1 MGSCI
6 ICGTSV
12 DGRICSH
19 HEEDVVFEF
28 RGEHPN
34 QLTTDRYYRGT
45 VDGFAEFGV
54 FVDIGDRVTG
64 LLHRSE
70 LDKRLDSLD
79 WDSGDVVFVKVQNV
93 RDNGNIDLGWS
104 IRQSEREFR
113 GTLID
118 DPDWEHER
126 LKSEVEGGDAG
137 SADAEADSGNAHS
150 GSESEA
156 AAADTL
162 AADDATASD
171 ATTADGHDSG
181 ATTTAD
187 GGDGRSAP
195 EPDSATDNT
204 ASAAGD
210 DSPDR
215 DATEQTA
222 SEPVSAG
229 GSTAVVA
236 DADATADAEDAE
248 TVHDVEPTE
257 VRVGTLADHEGEDVR
272 LTGVVADVNQTSG
285 PTVFTIRDEEGT
297 VECAA
302 FVEAGVRAYPDVE
315 EDDVVRLDGEV
326 RRRRGEIQVETE
338 ALVVLDTEERETVE
352 TRMADALDERA
363 RPDEVAPLADD
374 PTVDALADE
383 VVEAATA
390 IRRAVLTD
398 RPVIVRHAATADG
411 YAAGVA
417 LERATLP
424 LVREEHRQADA
435 VYHYFD
441 RRPLEGGVYD
451 MDDATKDT
459 TGMLEN
465 RERHDEKLPLYV
477 FVAAGG
483 TSESLDG
490 FELLSVYGAPRVVID
505 DVDADDDI
513 LEAVETMVSPA
524 VGDDAAAADTTA
536 TTLSS
541 TVAAHV
547 NDDVRDELRH
557 LPAVSYWDDTPE
569 AYLDLAAEAGYD
581 EDAVRDVREAVAL
594 EAFYQSYEDKRE
606 LITDLLFGDDEDDVS
621 ALAGNVAEQFRT
633 KLEDEVTTA
642 IANLKV
648 HGVDDVRVA
657 VLDTDAFTHRYD
669 FPPATLLLDQLQREV
684 DDVDAIVG
692 VGTDALYLR
701 GEGVDVDAVAWEI
714 GEQVPDAAV
723 TVRNTR
729 EGRLRFLSGK
739 RDDVVD
745 ASLDVI
751 ADQL

>member
-28 RGEHPN
+28 RGDHPN
-34 QLTTDRYYRGT
+34 QLTTDRFYRGT

-70 LDKRLDSLD
+70 LDRRLDSLD
-79 WDSGDVVFVKVQNV
+79 WDAGDVVFVKVQNV
-93 RDNGNIDLGWS
+93 RDNGNVDLGWS

-113 GTLID
+113 GTLVD
-118 DPDWEHER
+118 DPEWDNER
-126 LKSEVEGGDAG
+126 LKSEVEDDEA
-137 SADAEADSGNAHS
+137 AEADSGNAKRGSGGAEAVESDSLAADENGGDDESPAAAERAATGASEESVAVAATTEHS
-150 GSESEA
+150 GSSGEE
-156 AAADTL
+156 
-162 AADDATASD
+162 
-171 ATTADGHDSG
+171 TTSADG
-181 ATTTAD
+181 
-187 GGDGRSAP
+187 
-195 EPDSATDNT
+195 
-204 ASAAGD
+204 AGNE
-210 DSPDR
+210 
-215 DATEQTA
+215 ATETSA
-222 SEPVSAG
+222 SES
-229 GSTAVVA
+229 AVVA
-236 DADATADAEDAE
+236 E
-248 TVHDVEPTE
+248 TESSDEAAEPTV
-257 VRVGTLADHEGEDVR
+257 VRVGALTDHEGEDVR
-272 LTGVVADVNQTSG
+272 LEGVVADVNQTSG
-285 PTVFTIRDEEGT
+285 PTVFTIRDEDGA

-326 RRRRGEIQVETE
+326 RRRRGDIQVETD
-338 ALVVLDTEERETVE
+338 ALVVLDDEERDAVE
-352 TRMADALDERA
+352 RRMADALDERA
-363 RPDEVAPLADD
+363 RPDAVDPLADD
-374 PTVDALADE
+374 PTVEALSEE

-390 IRRAVLTD
+390 IRRAILTD

-424 LVREEHRQADA
+424 LVREQHRQADA

-465 RERHDEKLPLYV
+465 RERHDEKLPLFV

-483 TSESLDG
+483 TAESLDG

-505 DVDADDDI
+505 DVDADDEIAD
-513 LEAVETMVSPA
+513 AVETIVSPA
-524 VGDDAAAADTTA
+524 VAEAAPDETTA
-536 TTLSS
+536 TTLAA

-547 NDDVRDELRH
+547 NDDVRAELGH
-557 LPAVSYWDDTPE
+557 LPAVSYWDDAPA
-569 AYLDLAAEAGYD
+569 AYLELAADAGYD
-581 EDAVRDVREAVAL
+581 EAAVRDVREAVAL

-621 ALAGNVAEQFRT
+621 ALAGNVAEQFRE
-633 KLEDEVTTA
+633 KLGDEIETA

-648 HGVDDVRVA
+648 HGVDGVRVA
-657 VLDTDAFTHRYD
+657 VLDTDAFTHQYD
-669 FPPATLLLDQLQREV
+669 FPPATLLLDALAREV
-684 DDVDAIVG
+684 DDVDAIIG
-692 VGTDALYLR
+692 VGMDALYLR
-701 GEGVDVDAVAWEI
+701 ADGVDVAGVAWEI
-714 GEQVPDAAV
+714 GEAVPDAAV

-739 RDDVVD
+739 RDAVID
-745 ASLDVI
+745 AALD
-751 ADQL
+751 ALAEQL